1 MASRDF
7 DALAAVSSAILW
19 LIFSASVT
27 LRSMAAVASGPE
39 THPLELSDDELPHY
53 TVVVALY
60 REASV
65 VDDLVKAIDAL
76 DYPKGKLD
84 IKLVVEQRDL
94 KP

>member
-1 MASRDF
+1 MGCRSTLAMVATLGLGLGIADF
-7 DALAAVSSAILW
+7 DALAAVSSAIFW

-39 THPLELSDDELPHY
+39 IHPLELSDDELPHY

-65 VDDLVKAIDAL
+65 S
-76 DYPKGKLD
+76 
-84 IKLVVEQRDL
+84 RT
-94 KP
+94 